1 MLQKPNG
8 CYAMKWLLLPLLL
21 VVLILFFG
29 CLGPTA
35 PAAPP
40 YKAPSKTN
48 DTITPPPAKNASPDT
63 PITPPSKPL
72 VPPKNVTKPA
82 NQTVSPPS
90 NPANATTPQANATQ
104 NNTPPAPS
112 SVCGGLGGS
121 GQLECIAQAAI
132 GQKNVLICTQL
143 TLREDRYKCFT
154 RWCYSGARDY
164 KQCQALPD
172 NDDRLGC
179 LNKCNPNFN
188 T

>member
-1 MLQKPNG
+1 MR
-8 CYAMKWLLLPLLL
+8 WLLVPLL
-21 VVLILFFG
+21 VALILFFG
-29 CLGPTA
+29 CLGQAA
-35 PAAPP
+35 PPAPP

-48 DTITPPPAKNASPDT
+48 DTITPPLAQNASAG
-63 PITPPSKPL
+63 TPPAPPSDVV
-72 VPPKNVTKPA
+72 VPPKNATKPA
-82 NQTVSPPS
+82 NNTVTPPS
-90 NPANATTPQANATQ
+90 SPTNVT
-104 NNTPPAPS
+104 TPPANVTAPPPTPP

-121 GQLECIAQAAI
+121 GQLECIAQSAI
-132 GQKNVLICTQL
+132 AQKNVLICTQL
-143 TLREDRYKCFT
+143 TLRDDRYKCFT